1 MSAIF
6 ITATGT
12 DVGKTFVASG
22 LIRHFRSTGRA
33 VDALKPVVSGF
44 DPTAAERSD
53 PGRLL
58 AALGRPVTP
67 AELDGIAPFRFAA
80 PLSPDMA
87 ARRENRSLD
96 FGEIV
101 AFSQR
106 AIAAAPGVL
115 LIEGVGGVM
124 VPLDDSHTVLDWML
138 ALGVPLVVVTGTHLG
153 TVSHTLTGLDVLKQR
168 GLSVKALVVNETPG
182 SAVAL
187 ADTLATIARFTP
199 TMPIIALP
207 RLRANAAEHPA
218 IAAIAKLL

>member
-1 MSAIF
+1 MSTIF

-12 DVGKTFVASG
+12 DVGKTFVAAS
-22 LIRHFRSTGRA
+22 LIRHFRAAGRA
-33 VDALKPVVSGF
+33 VDALKPVVTGF
-44 DPTAAERSD
+44 ASSAAATSD
-53 PGRLL
+53 PGILL
-58 AALGRPVTP
+58 TALGRQVTP
-67 AELDGIAPFRFAA
+67 AEIEGVAPFRFAA

-87 ARRENRSLD
+87 ARRESRSLD
-96 FGEIV
+96 FGALV
-101 AFSQR
+101 AFSRR
-106 AIAAAPGVL
+106 AVAAAPDVL

-138 ALGVPLVVVTGTHLG
+138 ELGVPLVVVTGTHLG
-153 TVSHTLTGLDVLKQR
+153 TVSHTLTSLDVLKQR

-187 ADTLATIARFTP
+187 ADTLATIARFAP

-207 RLRANAAEHPA
+207 RLRTGAAEHPA